1 MSPHQSPFCLL
12 STEYQTIQSQVI
24 HKSLGTGSPIVG
36 PYLLGRDP
44 ASTQKIPPSRL
55 RGGDSSN
62 RALNTNGSVEALHRG
77 PAALQTSANGHGDW
91 DAGN

>member
-24 HKSLGTGSPIVG
+24 HKSLGTGSAIVG

-44 ASTQKIPPSRL
+44 ASTQKIPRL
-55 RGGDSSN
+55 G
-62 RALNTNGSVEALHRG
+62 
-77 PAALQTSANGHGDW
+77 
-91 DAGN
+91 